1 MGLGGGGGGGVC
13 VLGPGYLL
21 GGGGL
26 LFLSLAQC
34 QTAVEGGGQELQ
46 WSRFRGSLE
55 IGGDIF
61 LRTII
66 GMGGIGGAR
75 LGNSRVH
82 RGPGSWLLVQQGIL
96 CLAPG
101 IKG

>member
-1 MGLGGGGGGGVC
+1 MGLGGGGWWCLCSRTRLLAGRGWAALSVPSSMSNSRGRRW
-13 VLGPGYLL
+13 PGTPVVSFSRVFRDW
-21 GGGGL
+21 GRH
-26 LFLSLAQC
+26 LSQ
-34 QTAVEGGGQELQ
+34 
-46 WSRFRGSLE
+46 
-55 IGGDIF
+55 D
-61 LRTII
+61 II